1 MPKVVDLLQ
10 AMQNQNPPPA
20 AECLSIFNEAIQH
33 LTTENLDIFVD
44 PKMWRLGA

>member
-1 MPKVVDLLQ
+1 VPKVVDLLQ
-10 AMQNQNPPPA
+10 AMQNQNPLPA
-20 AECLSIFNEAIQH
+20 AECLSMFDEAIQH

>member
-10 AMQNQNPPPA
+10 AMQNQNPPLA
-20 AECLSIFNEAIQH
+20 AECLSIFDKAIQH

>member
-1 MPKVVDLLQ
+1 MPKVVNLLQ

-20 AECLSIFNEAIQH
+20 IECLFMFNEAIQH

-44 PKMWRLGA
+44 HKMWRLGA